1 MTFFVYSQMRGRG
14 RVSKARGRVQLPASA
29 SQEDA
34 NRDDGHEHEAHI
46 PRAPTGLGDTE
57 LQIWVPLAS
66 SVQPSHIDRSYTPVA
81 PSADAQLPR
90 PLPPPH
96 RHSLHPHHPPA
107 APRPPVSH
115 THSPH
120 SASPSGTASAR
131 GTGSASASTPSSAP
145 ASAPASA
152 ASTTAVGGTQSFRQT
167 ISLIN
172 NNLHPSEMCSR
183 RITLIVKERLVEEGH
198 CWKTVPNETKEF
210 YWQEFKKYFLWDQ
223 AIESLVKIAWQKKA
237 AERYRGL
244 MWEIRK
250 GKAKNLAT
258 PDYVLRKW
266 QETWNTSEYKEKCEK
281 FSANRRSEAG
291 GSGSGISRHACGS
304 ISQYT
309 HQRRMRERLGREPH
323 PHELFEATHKR
334 KGTEEFVDARSK
346 AIYDK
351 YVELKE
357 AATHQQE
364 GSNEPTPIN
373 EAQLYY
379 EAVGGQKKSRVYGLG
394 SQASAYFHEP
404 AHCSASYTS
413 APPVDPPT
421 IETMNRM
428 QNKIDRLETENSRIT
443 TRLDE
448 LQTFM
453 HRMMAQQGIGTS
465 TQTSGPTP
473 PPAPSPQQRRD
484 DAPAIGDHH
493 TDSDD
498 DTDDEL
504 ASLV

>member
-1 MTFFVYSQMRGRG
+1 MCRCT
-14 RVSKARGRVQLPASA
+14 ASP
-29 SQEDA
+29 S
-34 NRDDGHEHEAHI
+34 
-46 PRAPTGLGDTE
+46 P
-57 LQIWVPLAS
+57 S
-66 SVQPSHIDRSYTPVA
+66 SSSH
-81 PSADAQLPR
+81 
-90 PLPPPH
+90 
-96 RHSLHPHHPPA
+96 HSLHPHHPTA
-107 APRPPVSH
+107 APRPAVSH

-120 SASPSGTASAR
+120 PASPFGTALAR
-131 GTGSASASTPSSAP
+131 GTGSVSACTPS
-145 ASAPASA
+145 SAPASA

-210 YWQEFKKYFLWDQ
+210 YWQEFKK
-223 AIESLVKIAWQKKA
+223 KA

-244 MWEIRK
+244 IWEIRK
-250 GKAKNLAT
+250 GKTKNLAT
-258 PDYVLRKW
+258 PDSVLRKW
-266 QETWNTSEYKEKCEK
+266 QKTWNTSEYKEKCEK

-291 GSGSGISRHACGS
+291 GSGSSISRHACGS
-304 ISQYT
+304 VSQYT

-323 PHELFEATHKR
+323 LHELFEATHKR
-334 KGTEEFVDARSK
+334 KGTEEFVDARLK

-351 YVELKE
+351 YV
-357 AATHQQE
+357 HE

-379 EAVGGQKKSRVYGLG
+379 EAVGGHKKSRVYGLG

-404 AHCSASYTS
+404 SHCSASYTS

-448 LQTFM
+448 LQTIM

-465 TQTSGPTP
+465 TQTSAPTA
-473 PPAPSPQQRRD
+473 PPAPSPQQR
-484 DAPAIGDHH
+484 
-493 TDSDD
+493 
-498 DTDDEL
+498 L
-504 ASLV
+504 

>member
-1 MTFFVYSQMRGRG
+1 MTFFVCSQMRRRG
-14 RVSKARGRVQLPASA
+14 RVSKPRGPVQLPASA

-34 NRDDGHEHEAHI
+34 NTDDGQEHEAHL

-57 LQIWVPLAS
+57 LQIW
-66 SVQPSHIDRSYTPVA
+66 
-81 PSADAQLPR
+81 LPR

-96 RHSLHPHHPPA
+96 RHSLHPHHPTA
-107 APRPPVSH
+107 APRPAVSH

-120 SASPSGTASAR
+120 PASPSGTASAR

-145 ASAPASA
+145 ASIPASA
-152 ASTTAVGGTQSFRQT
+152 ASTTAVDGTQSFRQT

-183 RITLIVKERLVEEGH
+183 RITLIVKERLVKEGH

-210 YWQEFKKYFLWDQ
+210 YWQEFKK
-223 AIESLVKIAWQKKA
+223 KA
-237 AERYRGL
+237 AEPYRGL

-258 PDYVLRKW
+258 PGSVLRKW

-281 FSANRRSEAG
+281 FSANRCSEAG
-291 GSGSGISRHACGS
+291 SSGSGISEHACGS
-304 ISQYT
+304 VSQYT
-309 HQRRMRERLGREPH
+309 HQRRMRKRLGREPH

-351 YVELKE
+351 YIQLKE

-404 AHCSASYTS
+404 SHCSASYTS

-428 QNKIDRLETENSRIT
+428 QNKIDRLETENNRIT

-448 LQTFM
+448 LQTIM

-465 TQTSGPTP
+465 TQTSGPTV
-473 PPAPSPQQRRD
+473 PPASSPQQRRD
-484 DAPAIGDHH
+484 DAPVIGDHH

-498 DTDDEL
+498 DTNDEL

>member
-1 MTFFVYSQMRGRG
+1 MTFFVCSQMRGRG
-14 RVSKARGRVQLPASA
+14 RINKPKGPVQLPASA

-34 NRDDGHEHEAHI
+34 NTDDGQEHEAHI
-46 PRAPTGLGDTE
+46 PRAPTRLGDTE

-66 SVQPSHIDRSYTPVA
+66 SVQPSHRDRSYTPVP
-81 PSADAQLPR
+81 PSGDAQLPR

-96 RHSLHPHHPPA
+96 RHSSHPHHPTA
-107 APRPPVSH
+107 APRPAVSH

-145 ASAPASA
+145 AFAPASA
-152 ASTTAVGGTQSFRQT
+152 ASTAAVGGTQSFRQT

-172 NNLHPSEMCSR
+172 NNLHLSEMCSR

-223 AIESLVKIAWQKKA
+223 AIDSLVKIAWQKKA

-250 GKAKNLAT
+250 GKVKNLAT
-258 PDYVLRKW
+258 PDSVLKKW

-281 FSANRRSEAG
+281 FSANRCSEAG
-291 GSGSGISRHACGS
+291 GSGSGIFRHACGS
-304 ISQYT
+304 
-309 HQRRMRERLGREPH
+309 RERLGREPH
-323 PHELFEATHKR
+323 PHELFETTHKR

-346 AIYDK
+346 AIY
-351 YVELKE
+351 
-357 AATHQQE
+357 
-364 GSNEPTPIN
+364 
-373 EAQLYY
+373 
-379 EAVGGQKKSRVYGLG
+379 KKSRVYGLE

-404 AHCSASYTS
+404 SHCSASYTS

-421 IETMNRM
+421 IETMNKM

-465 TQTSGPTP
+465 TQTSGPTA
-473 PPAPSPQQRRD
+473 PPAPSPQQRPD
-484 DAPAIGDHH
+484 DAPVIGDHH

>member
-1 MTFFVYSQMRGRG
+1 MTIFVCSQIRGRG
-14 RVSKARGRVQLPASA
+14 RVKKPRGPVQLPASA

-34 NRDDGHEHEAHI
+34 NTDDGQEHEPHL
-46 PRAPTGLGDTE
+46 PRVPTGLGDTE
-57 LQIWVPLAS
+57 LQIWVPLAFG
-66 SVQPSHIDRSYTPVA
+66 VQPSHKDQSYTLVP
-81 PSADAQLPR
+81 PCTDAQLPR

-96 RHSLHPHHPPA
+96 RHSLHPHHPTAASRPA
-107 APRPPVSH
+107 VSYV
-115 THSPH
+115 HSPQP
-120 SASPSGTASAR
+120 ASPCGTASAR
-131 GTGSASASTPSSAP
+131 GTGSASASTPSSTP

-183 RITLIVKERLVEEGH
+183 RITLIVKERLVKEGH
-198 CWKTVPNETKEF
+198 CWKT
-210 YWQEFKKYFLWDQ
+210 KYFKWDQ
-223 AIESLVKIAWQKKA
+223 AIDSLVKIAWQKKA

-250 GKAKNLAT
+250 GKTKNLAT
-258 PDYVLRKW
+258 PDSVLRKW
-266 QETWNTSEYKEKCEK
+266 QETWNTSEYKEKCDK
-281 FSANRRSEAG
+281 FSANRRSEAE
-291 GSGSGISRHACGS
+291 GSGSGISRHACEGKTR
-304 ISQYT
+304 Q
-309 HQRRMRERLGREPH
+309 RERLDREPH

-346 AIYDK
+346 AVYDK
-351 YVELKE
+351 YVQLKE
-357 AATHQQE
+357 AAIHQQE

-404 AHCSASYTS
+404 SHCSASYTS
-413 APPVDPPT
+413 APPMDPPT
-421 IETMNRM
+421 IETMNMM
-428 QNKIDRLETENSRIT
+428 QNKIDRLETENSGIT
-443 TRLDE
+443 T
-448 LQTFM
+448 
-453 HRMMAQQGIGTS
+453 TS
-465 TQTSGPTP
+465 APTA

-484 DAPAIGDHH
+484 DAHVIGDHH

-498 DTDDEL
+498 DIDDEL

>member
-1 MTFFVYSQMRGRG
+1 MRFCF
-14 RVSKARGRVQLPASA
+14 
-29 SQEDA
+29 
-34 NRDDGHEHEAHI
+34 
-46 PRAPTGLGDTE
+46 T
-57 LQIWVPLAS
+57 
-66 SVQPSHIDRSYTPVA
+66 
-81 PSADAQLPR
+81 
-90 PLPPPH
+90 
-96 RHSLHPHHPPA
+96 
-107 APRPPVSH
+107 
-115 THSPH
+115 
-120 SASPSGTASAR
+120 
-131 GTGSASASTPSSAP
+131 
-145 ASAPASA
+145 
-152 ASTTAVGGTQSFRQT
+152 
-167 ISLIN
+167 
-172 NNLHPSEMCSR
+172 
-183 RITLIVKERLVEEGH
+183 
-198 CWKTVPNETKEF
+198 
-210 YWQEFKKYFLWDQ
+210 
-223 AIESLVKIAWQKKA
+223 
-237 AERYRGL
+237 
-244 MWEIRK
+244 
-250 GKAKNLAT
+250 
-258 PDYVLRKW
+258 
-266 QETWNTSEYKEKCEK
+266 
-281 FSANRRSEAG
+281 
-291 GSGSGISRHACGS
+291 
-304 ISQYT
+304 
-309 HQRRMRERLGREPH
+309 RERLGREPH

-351 YVELKE
+351 YVQLKE

-379 EAVGGQKKSRVYGLG
+379 EAVGGQKKNRVYGLG

-404 AHCSASYTS
+404 SHCSASYTS

-421 IETMNRM
+421 IEIMNRM

-465 TQTSGPTP
+465 TQTSGPTA

-484 DAPAIGDHH
+484 DAPIIGDHH